1 MHANNQQSVWIIGL
15 SLCWVAWSA
24 SANDAAESKPAEQAV
39 VFQVEDDL
47 DLDDPEIGDQA
58 DQVDFEFE
66 FADWMMQPPAI
77 APVRPPSEEAGI
89 TAPRAAAEF
98 EQIVF
103 ASENLRRSQIAD
115 YRARSVSPV
124 GTELVFGSEGRFRV
138 TTDSGDLLG
147 KSMNAPSVRVQRR
160 TPAVSEPRIRGSRG
174 GRLLASG
181 SYWAPARDDLDT
193 ALSKIDSQTIRDII
207 VIKGPYTALLGP
219 GFYFID
225 FEFAPTPRSC
235 CGYEWSGS
243 NALEYQSNGQQFFG
257 RQTVQGGGENYGY
270 RINYGH
276 RTGNDYE
283 TGDGW
288 SLPTSYNSRYL
299 DVAFGYDFSPNSR
312 LEFNYLRVDQTG
324 VEFPGMV
331 FDINW
336 LGTDGYELRYI
347 LEDQPEFDL
356 LTIDGWYN
364 RTEFTGDTSRTGKN
378 RQIPSLRSEFGLGPD
393 QFLTTDVDGMSA
405 GYRLAVTW
413 GQRDDANL
421 TIGTDLIR
429 VGQQL
434 NDIVPEHDVVLPL
447 PPPFPPLVSTFPER
461 NYPIPRSRSIDVG
474 LFVEHEKPLGDSVQ
488 FRTGA
493 RVDLVN
499 TNARD
504 DVPGMGVLDSAFPNP
519 NLIELP
525 LSILKASQLE
535 NNFVP
540 WSVFATADYEINP
553 CWTASAGAGYAMR
566 TPTLTE
572 LYAAGPFIGSLQPGL
587 TFVEGDPQLDPER
600 LLQIDIGLRA
610 DLGGTRMSASGFY
623 AWIFDY
629 ITYDDVGAQYQPPLP
644 TFEPGVDLQQ
654 VAYVNTDRA
663 TLVGFELVGEQDL
676 TTWLTGFG
684 VMSYVEGR
692 DHTRLKPSR
701 IASIIRERNELDP
714 NAPRSFNG
722 TVDSEPLPGIPPLE
736 ARVGLRVKEP
746 YCERWAVEVEAR
758 IVDNQERVAATL
770 FERPTPG
777 FTVWN
782 VRGYWRPYERM
793 TLYGG
798 VENVGDIFYRE
809 HLDYRPGL
817 SVWQPGISFY
827 MMAEV
832 SY

>member
-1 MHANNQQSVWIIGL
+1 MHTSNRQSVWIIGL
-15 SLCWVAWSA
+15 SLCWAVCSA
-24 SANDAAESKPAEQAV
+24 YFTTAAEPNPVGRAV

-47 DLDDPEIGDQA
+47 DLDDPAVYDSASGVEFD
-58 DQVDFEFE
+58 FE
-66 FADWMMQPPAI
+66 FADWMMQPPGV
-77 APVRPPSEEAGI
+77 APVIPPSEEAGI
-89 TAPRAAAEF
+89 TAPRAAAQF
-98 EQIVF
+98 EQNVF
-103 ASENLRRSQIAD
+103 ASEDLRRSQIAD
-115 YRARSVSPV
+115 YRARSVSPFA
-124 GTELVFGSEGRFRV
+124 TELVFGSEGRFRV

-147 KSMNAPSVRVQRR
+147 KSMYAPSVRVQHR

-193 ALSKIDSQTIRDII
+193 ALSKIDSQTIRDIV
-207 VIKGPYTALLGP
+207 VIKGPYTTMLGP

-299 DVAFGYDFSPNSR
+299 DVAFGYDFSPSSR

-347 LEDQPEFDL
+347 LEDQAEFDL

-364 RTEFTGDTSRTGKN
+364 RTEFTGDTSRPGKN
-378 RQIPSLRSEFGLGPD
+378 RQIPSLRSNFGLGPD
-393 QFLTTDVDGMSA
+393 QYLTTDVDGMSA

-413 GQRDDANL
+413 GQREDASL
-421 TIGTDLIR
+421 TLGTDLIR

-434 NDIVPEHDVVLPL
+434 NDIVPEHDVTIPL

-499 TNARD
+499 TNARE
-504 DVPGMGVLDSAFPNP
+504 DVPGMGVLDNAFPNP
-519 NLIELP
+519 NLVELP

-540 WSVFATADYEINP
+540 WAVFAAAEYEINA

-587 TFVEGDPQLDPER
+587 TFVEGDPQLNPER
-600 LLQIDIGLRA
+600 LVQIDVGLRA

-623 AWIFDY
+623 AWVFDY
-629 ITYDDVGAQYQPPLP
+629 ITYDDVGAQYQPPFP
-644 TFEPGVDLQQ
+644 AYEPGVDLQQ

-663 TLVGFELVGEQDL
+663 TLVGFELVGEQDI

-692 DHTRLKPSR
+692 DRTRLKPSR
-701 IASIIRERNELDP
+701 IASIIREREDFDP
-714 NAPRSFNG
+714 DTPRSFNG
-722 TVDSEPLPGIPPLE
+722 TVESEPLPGIPPLE
-736 ARVGLRVKEP
+736 ARVGIRVKEP
-746 YCERWAVEVEAR
+746 YCERWAVELEAR
-758 IVDNQERVAATL
+758 IVDNQDRVAATL
-770 FERPTPG
+770 FEQPTPG

-782 VRGYWRPYERM
+782 VRGYWRPYERI

-798 VENVGDIFYRE
+798 VENLGNLFYRE

>member
-1 MHANNQQSVWIIGL
+1 MHTKNHQLVRIMGL
-15 SLCWVAWSA
+15 SLCWVACSA
-24 SANDAAESKPAEQAV
+24 DFTDAAEPKPAGRAV

-47 DLDDPEIGDQA
+47 DLDDSASGVE
-58 DQVDFEFE
+58 FEFE
-66 FADWMMQPPAI
+66 FADWMLQPPGV
-77 APVRPPSEEAGI
+77 APVIPPSEEAGI

-98 EQIVF
+98 EQNVF
-103 ASENLRRSQIAD
+103 ASEDLRRSQIAD
-115 YRARSVSPV
+115 YRARSVSSF

-138 TTDSGDLLG
+138 TTDAGDLLG
-147 KSMNAPSVRVQRR
+147 KSMFAPSVRIQQR

-193 ALSKIDSQTIRDII
+193 AISKIDSQTIRDIV
-207 VIKGPYTALLGP
+207 VIKGPYTTMLGP

-257 RQTVQGGGENYGY
+257 RQTVQGGGEDYGY

-324 VEFPGMV
+324 IEFPGMV

-336 LGTDGYELRYI
+336 LGTDGYELRYV

-364 RTEFTGDTSRTGKN
+364 RTEFTGDTSRPGKN
-378 RQIPSLRSEFGLGPD
+378 RQIPSLRSNFNLGPD
-393 QFLTTDVDGMSA
+393 QYLTTDVDGMSA

-413 GQRDDANL
+413 GQREDASL
-421 TIGTDLIR
+421 TLGTDLIR

-434 NDIVPEHDVVLPL
+434 NDIVPEHDVAIPL
-447 PPPFPPLVSTFPER
+447 PPPFPPLVSTVPER

-474 LFVEHEKPLGDSVQ
+474 LFVEHERPLGDSVQ
-488 FRTGA
+488 LRTGA
-493 RVDLVN
+493 RADLVN
-499 TNARD
+499 TNARE
-504 DVPGMGVLDSAFPNP
+504 DVPGMGVLEPGFPNQ

-540 WSVFATADYEINP
+540 WAVFATAEYEINP

-587 TFVEGDPQLDPER
+587 TFVEGDPQLNPER
-600 LLQIDIGLRA
+600 LVQIDVGLRA

-623 AWIFDY
+623 AWVFDY
-629 ITYDDVGAQYQPPLP
+629 ITYDDVGVQHQPQPQFP
-644 TFEPGVDLQQ
+644 PFEPGVDLQQ
-654 VAYVNTDRA
+654 VAYVNTNRA
-663 TLVGFELVGEQDL
+663 TLVGFELVGEQDIA
-676 TTWLTGFG
+676 TWLTGFA

-701 IASIIRERNELDP
+701 VASIIRERNGFDP
-714 NAPRSFNG
+714 DTPRSFNG
-722 TVDSEPLPGIPPLE
+722 TVESEPLPGIPPLE

-746 YCERWAVEVEAR
+746 YGERWAVELEAR
-758 IVDNQERVAATL
+758 IVDNQDRAAATL

-782 VRGYWRPYERM
+782 VRGYWRPYERL

-798 VENVGDIFYRE
+798 VENLGNLFYRE

-827 MMAEV
+827 MMAELF
-832 SY
+832 Y